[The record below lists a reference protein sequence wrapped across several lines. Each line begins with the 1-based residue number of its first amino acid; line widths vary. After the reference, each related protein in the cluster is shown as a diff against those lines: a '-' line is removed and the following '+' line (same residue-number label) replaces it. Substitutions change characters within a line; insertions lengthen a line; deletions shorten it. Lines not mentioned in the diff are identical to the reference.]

1 MAFQDMLEPIGKRC
15 MEPREEASRG
25 TGADVRLIRIV
36 IADQHAISR
45 DGLRRLLETRTDF
58 RIVGEACE
66 PSHVLAIVRRVAP
79 DVLLFDAGHPA
90 VFDILARVV
99 AIQPPVRSIL
109 LTGSM
114 RAAEATRALQLGACG
129 ILPTDSPPSALFE
142 SIESVMAGQYWI
154 GVERASDIEASV
166 RRLEVARRRAR
177 AFGLTRREL
186 EILRALTN
194 GDTNRTIATNCAI
207 SENTVKHHIKH
218 IFDKVGASNRVE
230 LAMFA
235 AYHQLTDIL

>member
-58 RIVGEACE
+58 
-66 PSHVLAIVRRVAP
+66 H
-79 DVLLFDAGHPA
+79 AGHPA